1 MGMVSMLAVFGCEE
15 KPKKYPTYRGPMVM
29 AETVNTVYS
38 DSGRTRVVLT
48 APLQQEW
55 ATGNRTFPKGIQ
67 IQFYDAVGNPE
78 SKLTA
83 QKGYFD
89 KMTEIYTAQGNV
101 QVENLHEKRKLK
113 SEELKWSRFEKRVY
127 TDKFVR
133 IETPEETLFGD
144 GLTASQDFKTYKIL
158 KLRGTIPVN
167 KL

>member
-1 MGMVSMLAVFGCEE
+1 MQ
-15 KPKKYPTYRGPMVM
+15 

-38 DSGRTRVVLT
+38 DSGRTRVILT

-67 IQFYDAVGNPE
+67 IQFYDAGGKPE

-83 QKGYFD
+83 QKGYYD
-89 KMTEIYTAQGNV
+89 KMTEIYTARGNV
-101 QVENLHEKRKLK
+101 QVENTQEKRKLK
-113 SEELKWSRFEKRVY
+113 SEELKWNRFQKQVY

-133 IETPEETLFGD
+133 IETPTETLFGD
-144 GLTASQDFKTYKIL
+144 GLTASQDFSTYKIL